1 MPKSEI
7 LTRLSSHTRM
17 FRQAR
22 SRCTTLRL
30 DRNSCKDNVK
40 CSEIWTPFRT
50 GVLISEVSRL
60 IGTLFGTEK
69 CRPFYQGVLISWC
82 KGSSA
87 LTVNLKATNSED
99 LEQDIMQYNQSHVFI
114 YHSGS
119 YLACETQQ
127 IFPSQFFVFCVIF
140 SVLSLYV
147 SCCLLKVGTLW
158 LRCF

>member
-1 MPKSEI
+1 
-7 LTRLSSHTRM
+7 M

-30 DRNSCKDNVK
+30 DRNSCKDNMRR
-40 CSEIWTPFRT
+40 SEIWTPFWT

-69 CRPFYQGVLISWC
+69 GHPFLSRCPHFMVQGFLC
-82 KGSSA
+82 TKT
-87 LTVNLKATNSED
+87 TVNLKATNSED
-99 LEQDIMQYNQSHVFI
+99 LEQDIMQYNRSCVFI

-127 IFPSQFFVFCVIF
+127 IFPSQVFVFCVIF
-140 SVLSLYV
+140 LVLSLYI
-147 SCCLLKVGTLW
+147 SCCQLRVGTLW
-158 LRCF
+158 LQIWCCF